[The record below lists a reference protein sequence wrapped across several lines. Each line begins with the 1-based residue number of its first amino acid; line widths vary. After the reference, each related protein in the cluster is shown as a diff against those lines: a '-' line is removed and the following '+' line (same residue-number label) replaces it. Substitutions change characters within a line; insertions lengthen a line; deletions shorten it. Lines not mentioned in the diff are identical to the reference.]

1 MKKILSLLVLL
12 LAMGASTF
20 AAEKI
25 IWEGSQQ
32 ISWNTDYFP
41 GIQLDTYNE
50 EGFKTIFT
58 GLAKDDIIRL
68 YTTSEYDSP
77 YYAIKYKDGSD
88 WSWTDLEFT
97 TTNGVLSYTVASD
110 DMATWI
116 AERGLVITG
125 QAYTLTKITIETP
138 SGEGGSTETD
148 LSVQEG
154 SSPLPLTL
162 LSDWSA
168 YTTFAA
174 SQFANA
180 KAGDVITVYVQDVEE
195 GAQISLKDMSDG
207 WPALD
212 ESTQY
217 PSVATTDT
225 KFVYTLTEE
234 SAAKVKTYG
243 LVIGGQK
250 LTVTRVTLTTTSSV
264 DPDPEPTE
272 GVTYT
277 AWTGETVFGNTWSV
291 WQQVEASAFAN
302 AKENMILRV
311 KFKDLKAGAQ
321 LQMSDGSWT
330 VLPGVEV
337 VNISGVYQDYTI
349 TAERLAV
356 LQEKGLIISGTS
368 FTLTSVEVINP
379 ADLKPLTLSVPV
391 TNNWVYSNAPAFT
404 IHVENPYNEAV
415 TANAVIAIATDKLAP
430 VTSITKT
437 VDVAANSTEDI
448 VLTCTDNLEA
458 GIYHATAT
466 VNDDLARSFF
476 FAMNPT
482 SIVSAP
488 DKQSDFDSYWTA
500 AREQLTAVEDAD
512 EPVLTEIPSKSGEK
526 RKVYLVEF
534 KSVPDGTSGD
544 PVTIRGYYAEPT
556 DGKRHPVIM
565 HYLGYDSGYRPGGQD
580 VKPYCP
586 NGDDDN
592 SDYAEFYLS
601 ARGQS
606 INNRAADEREADGK
620 GDFTNTYG
628 DWFAFNFGQK
638 DSYYYR
644 GAYMDQVRA
653 IDFMATRKTSDMD
666 NLFAEGQSQGGAFTV
681 AAAALSGYTF
691 KAIAPAITF
700 MGDFPDYFDI
710 VSWPAYVARENQGT
724 MTDEEMFAFLSY
736 YDTKNLATKIACPI
750 ITSVGLQD
758 NVCPAHT
765 NLAPYNNVT
774 TEAGNKQIVYNPE
787 LQHQVANDWF
797 TTYMTFFKNYQTE
810 SINSYSFTTDVSP
823 KECGTVTVKIGDETG
838 EVTTE
843 TTFDVGTQLTVIAEA
858 KNGYQFVQ
866 WQNANGE
873 VVATTATLTVTID
886 ANEAYTAIFEA
897 QATALAEEE
906 CRTLYE
912 NLDGQT
918 MSWNEICVKDAAWG
932 AILEKNEEIQVTVS
946 AKDATTE
953 WPKVILRDADSEEV
967 SNVLLNDVS
976 EFPYVAK
983 FILTTD
989 DLTKLA
995 NGFKISGDGVTITK
1009 VALYKPTP
1017 VLPVFDEN
1025 GKADLSRFVS
1035 DGSAAYVYADGKGTI
1050 TTGEETYKGAYLSL
1064 GSDDYV
1070 SGTKLIVK
1078 FEESTQAQIHV
1089 NYVDGTWADG
1099 AQITATGTE
1108 LVVPLDASKQVN
1120 RIDIQIVNANTT
1132 AVLTEVAI
1140 SNKCILTTAVTD
1152 GTIEVKA
1159 GDEVTTETEFDYGTK
1174 LTLTATTTNADL
1186 VFKQWVVG
1194 ETTITDNPYTFTITS
1209 DITVTAEFR
1218 SADPNVIWLGNTTI
1232 DWNSAASQSITVTA
1246 EDNLKI
1252 ADCLVM
1258 TITPSIE
1265 NIDWPQVQMSSLNG
1279 WGLLIGSSNVAID
1292 DNTKEVRFMVTK
1304 QMLADITANGG
1315 FGVSGVGFTLK
1326 KVTIERGNSEG
1337 YENAIWI
1344 GEKEFGS
1351 NWSVY
1356 QTISKACFA
1365 DAKAGD
1371 VLRIKYKN
1379 VKAGAALTLS
1389 YTTYNPEEN
1398 QNNWS
1403 TLPGTSGMTPNGIS
1417 TKIILTEEMLTAIRT
1432 ASDIE
1437 GHTGLGDLHISGINF
1452 TLTSVDLLDAS
1463 DVKDLTCSVPVTGDD
1478 WIWNTGETPTFT
1490 VNIQNENAEAVT
1502 ANATLML
1509 ATDKMVAI
1517 KNYESSK
1524 EVAAN
1529 SNDAITFEITETL
1542 ASGFYHATMIVNE
1555 ETVRGFN
1562 FGYAPTEISSPADK
1576 QADFESFWKAAK
1588 DELAAIEATD
1598 EPVLTK
1604 IESKSSEKRTV
1615 YLVEFKS
1622 VSNGDGIPE
1631 TVRGYYAEPND
1642 GKKHPVIMHYQ
1653 GYDSGYRPG
1662 GQDVEPWCL
1671 SGDADELSANYAEFV
1686 LSTRGQSVNNR
1697 PTSERADGIDRDFT
1711 NTYGDWFA
1719 YNFGDKDKYYYR
1731 GAYMDVVRAIDFM
1744 ATRPTS
1750 DMTNLYAEGQSQGGA
1765 FSYAAA
1771 ALSGYEFKA
1780 IAPGIAFMGDFPDYF
1795 ELASWPASVARE
1807 NQGTMTDEE
1816 MYAFLSYFDTKNLA
1830 TLISNKTAVI
1840 ATIGVQDNVC
1850 PPHTNIAPYNN
1861 LPDGTVKE
1869 ISFNPENAHQ
1879 VAANWYDV
1887 YMAYFKSKYVE
1898 PQPEPQP
1905 VTPVFDE
1912 NGIADLSKME
1922 VQDAEKVT
1930 YDVETHTVTT
1940 TEGWTG
1946 VQLTVTDG
1954 EEVSGKE
1961 LRITFDREMAVK
1973 CYVKYVDE
1981 TDADV
1986 IMDKAEK
1993 ILYYT
1998 LDETKK
2004 LYQVQIQPTD
2014 AATFAFEEIKVNQ
2027 ESTKPEPEPE
2037 PEPVEKTRTENAQ
2050 KLLDV
2055 LTSLYGN
2062 KIISGTTAVVD
2073 WNTSQ
2078 AEQVHQWTNKY
2089 PAINTYDFINI
2100 HASKD
2105 INPEGWLDYSD
2116 ISGVKNWA
2124 AEGGV
2129 VSAMWHWQVKNN
2141 AGTGYTCTQGTGDA
2155 ATSFDA
2161 SKVYVDGTAE
2171 NILAKQQLSQ
2181 VCGYLKKMQDAGI
2194 PVIWRPLHEAA
2205 GNTYEYDGGTAWFWW
2220 GAKGADVYKQLW
2232 QWMYNYMVNEQG
2244 LNNLIWVWTSQT
2256 KDGSWYPGNDYVDII
2271 GRDIYG
2277 GQATQHKN
2285 DFDHLT
2291 AGYPNMMA
2299 ALSECGNT
2307 SNVNQ
2312 SDISAV
2318 WETGA
2323 KWSWFSTWYDSAG
2336 SQLHNTQSWWTN
2348 AFSQDYVVT
2357 REQMKELLD
2366 LKIEP
2371 DPEPQPE
2378 PDTNTFDEN
2387 GIADL
2392 SKIEVQD
2399 AEKVTYDVET
2409 HTVTT
2414 TAGWTGVQLTIADG
2428 EQVSGK
2434 ELRITFDRAIKV
2446 KCYVKY
2452 MDETDADVIMDDA
2465 AEILYFELD
2474 NTKKLYQVQIQPT
2487 ETATFAFNEICVNAE
2502 STKPVLK
2509 PLEEGETRILF
2520 EDEEGIVMN
2529 WNEIC
2534 QMAAEWGAILE
2545 AGENF
2550 LVTVKSRTEG
2560 SEWPKVILRDAS
2572 STAVNE
2578 VELADVTD
2586 YPHIVK
2592 IKLTDTM
2599 INQLKDGFRFS
2610 GDGVTITKIELN
2622 KPAPAKDGDIS
2633 VEAMNWFRTSIY
2645 DADAYTVT
2653 TTARWGQAG
2662 WAIGDDRYAEKTLI
2676 IVNIEPTSFPVTLK
2690 VEYINTDDKTLANS
2704 VGIDAGNTEL
2714 YLPIPLDTK
2723 TIKKVYVTY
2732 REAGSLVLTDASI
2745 IAAANARPLTG
2756 NEGEATEI
2764 NTLDNLTNSQ
2774 VDNAP
2779 MYNLAGQRVYV
2790 VGKGVYIQNGKKKV
2804 IK

>member
-1 MKKILSLLVLL
+1 ML
-12 LAMGASTF
+12 LATVATTF
-20 AAEKI
+20 AAEKTV
-25 IWEGSQQ
+25 WEGSQQ

-41 GIQLDTYNE
+41 GIQVDTYNE
-50 EGFKTIFT
+50 EGFQTIFT

-68 YTTSEYDSP
+68 YTTTEYDSP
-77 YYAIKYKDGSD
+77 QYALKYKTGDNWD
-88 WSWTDLEFT
+88 WTDLEFT
-97 TTNGVLSYTVASD
+97 NTGGVLSFTVASD

-138 SGEGGSTETD
+138 SGEEGSTETD

-180 KAGDVITVYVQDVEE
+180 KAGDVITVYVKDVEE

-225 KFVYTLTEE
+225 KFAYTLTEE
-234 SAAKVKTYG
+234 SVAKVKAYG

-330 VLPGVEV
+330 VLPDVEV

-356 LQEKGLIISGTS
+356 LQAKGLIVSGTN

-391 TNNWVYSNAPAFT
+391 TNNWVYSGAPSFT
-404 IHVENPYNEAV
+404 IHVENPYDEIV

-430 VTSITKT
+430 VTTITKS
-437 VDVAANSTEDI
+437 VDVAANGTEDM
-448 VLTCTDNLEA
+448 VMTFTETLAA

-466 VNDDLARSFF
+466 VNDDMARSFF
-476 FAMNPT
+476 FAVNPT

-488 DKQSDFDSYWTA
+488 DSQSDFDSYWTA
-500 AREQLTAVEDAD
+500 AREQLTAIEATD
-512 EPVLTEIPSKSGEK
+512 EPILTEIPSKSTDK

-534 KSVPDGTSGD
+534 KSIPDGTSGE
-544 PVTIRGYYAEPT
+544 PVTVRGYYAEPT
-556 DGKRHPVIM
+556 DGLRHPVIM

-586 NGDDDN
+586 SGDGDT

-606 INNRAADEREADGK
+606 INNRAANEREADGK

-710 VSWPAYVARENQGT
+710 VNWPAYVARENQGT
-724 MTDEEMFAFLSY
+724 MTDAEMFAFLSY
-736 YDTKNLATKIACPI
+736 YDTKNLATKISCPV

-774 TEAGNKQIVYNPE
+774 TATSDKQIVFNPE
-787 LQHQVANDWF
+787 LQHQVASDWF
-797 TTYMTFFKNYQTE
+797 TTYMTFFKKYQTE
-810 SINSYSFTTDVSP
+810 SVQTYTLTTTVSP
-823 KECGTVTVKIGDETG
+823 EGSGVITVKKGD
-838 EVTTE
+838 
-843 TTFDVGTQLTVIAEA
+843 
-858 KNGYQFVQ
+858 
-866 WQNANGE
+866 
-873 VVATTATLTVTID
+873 VA
-886 ANEAYTAIFEA
+886 
-897 QATALAEEE
+897 
-906 CRTLYE
+906 
-912 NLDGQT
+912 
-918 MSWNEICVKDAAWG
+918 
-932 AILEKNEEIQVTVS
+932 
-946 AKDATTE
+946 
-953 WPKVILRDADSEEV
+953 
-967 SNVLLNDVS
+967 
-976 EFPYVAK
+976 
-983 FILTTD
+983 
-989 DLTKLA
+989 
-995 NGFKISGDGVTITK
+995 
-1009 VALYKPTP
+1009 
-1017 VLPVFDEN
+1017 
-1025 GKADLSRFVS
+1025 
-1035 DGSAAYVYADGKGTI
+1035 
-1050 TTGEETYKGAYLSL
+1050 
-1064 GSDDYV
+1064 
-1070 SGTKLIVK
+1070 
-1078 FEESTQAQIHV
+1078 
-1089 NYVDGTWADG
+1089 
-1099 AQITATGTE
+1099 
-1108 LVVPLDASKQVN
+1108 
-1120 RIDIQIVNANTT
+1120 
-1132 AVLTEVAI
+1132 
-1140 SNKCILTTAVTD
+1140 
-1152 GTIEVKA
+1152 
-1159 GDEVTTETEFDYGTK
+1159 TTETEFDYGTE
-1174 LTLTATTTNADL
+1174 LTLTATPNNDDL
-1186 VFKQWVVG
+1186 AFKQWVIG
-1194 ETTITDNPYTFTITS
+1194 ETVVTDNPYTFKMTG
-1209 DITVTAEFR
+1209 DITITAEFK
-1218 SADPNVIWLGNTTI
+1218 SADPNVIWLGTTPI
-1232 DWNSAASQSITVTA
+1232 DWYTGASQSITVSA
-1246 EDNLKI
+1246 DDNLKI

-1258 TITPSIE
+1258 SITPSVE
-1265 NIDWPQVQMSSLNG
+1265 GIDWPQVQMSSLNG
-1279 WGLLIGSSNVAID
+1279 WGVLVGSSNIAID
-1292 DNTKEVRFMVTK
+1292 TNTKEVRFNVTK
-1304 QMLADITANGG
+1304 QMLADITANSG
-1315 FGVSGVGFTLK
+1315 FGISGVGFTLN
-1326 KVTIERGNSEG
+1326 KVKIERGDSEG

-1344 GEKEFGS
+1344 GEKVFGS

-1356 QTISKACFA
+1356 QTIGKACFA
-1365 DAKAGD
+1365 DATAGQ
-1371 VLRIKYKN
+1371 VLRMKYKDVMSGPAMN
-1379 VKAGAALTLS
+1379 LS
-1389 YTTYNPEEN
+1389 YTIYDTTTE
-1398 QNNWS
+1398 QTNWS
-1403 TLPGTSGMTPNGIS
+1403 ALPGTTTITPSGFS
-1417 TKIILTEEMLTAIRT
+1417 TKLVLTEEMLTAIRT

-1437 GHTGLGDLHISGINF
+1437 GHSGLGDLHISGVNF

-1478 WIWNTGETPTFT
+1478 WVWNTGETPTFT
-1490 VNIQNENAEAVT
+1490 VNVQNDHAEAVT
-1502 ANATLML
+1502 AKATLML

-1517 KNYESSK
+1517 KNYEASK
-1524 EVAAN
+1524 EVAAGG
-1529 SNDAITFEITETL
+1529 SEAINFDITETL
-1542 ASGFYHATMIVNE
+1542 TPGFYHVTMIVND
-1555 ETVRGFN
+1555 ETVRAFN

-1576 QADFESFWKAAK
+1576 QVDFESFWQTAK

-1598 EPVLTK
+1598 KPVLTK
-1604 IESKSSEKRTV
+1604 IESRSTNKRTV

-1622 VSNGDGIPE
+1622 VSDGDGQPV
-1631 TVRGYYAEPND
+1631 TVRGYYAEPTD

-1662 GQDVEPWCL
+1662 GQGVEPWCL
-1671 SGDADELSANYAEFV
+1671 SGDTDELSANYAEFI

-1697 PTSERADGIDRDFT
+1697 PASERADGIQRDFE

-1719 YNFGDKDKYYYR
+1719 FNFGDKDKYYYR

-1771 ALSGYEFKA
+1771 ALSGREFKA

-1807 NQGTMTDEE
+1807 NQGTMTDAE

-1861 LPDGTVKE
+1861 LAEGTTKE

-1879 VAANWYDV
+1879 VADNWYEV
-1887 YMAYFKSKYVE
+1887 YMNYFASKYVE
-1898 PQPEPQP
+1898 
-1905 VTPVFDE
+1905 
-1912 NGIADLSKME
+1912 
-1922 VQDAEKVT
+1922 
-1930 YDVETHTVTT
+1930 
-1940 TEGWTG
+1940 
-1946 VQLTVTDG
+1946 
-1954 EEVSGKE
+1954 
-1961 LRITFDREMAVK
+1961 
-1973 CYVKYVDE
+1973 
-1981 TDADV
+1981 
-1986 IMDKAEK
+1986 
-1993 ILYYT
+1993 
-1998 LDETKK
+1998 
-2004 LYQVQIQPTD
+2004 
-2014 AATFAFEEIKVNQ
+2014 
-2027 ESTKPEPEPE
+2027 PEPEPE
-2037 PEPVEKTRTENAQ
+2037 PEPGEKTRTENAQ
-2050 KLLDV
+2050 KLFDV

-2073 WNTSQ
+2073 WNTNQ

-2105 INPEGWLDYSD
+2105 VNPDGWLDYSD

-2141 AGTGYTCTQGTGDA
+2141 AGTGYTCTPGTGDA

-2171 NILAKQQLSQ
+2171 NTLAKQQLSQ

-2194 PVIWRPLHEAA
+2194 PVIWRPFHEAA
-2205 GNTYEYDGGTAWFWW
+2205 GNTYEFDGGTAWFWW

-2244 LNNLIWVWTSQT
+2244 LHNLIWVWTSQT
-2256 KDGSWYPGNDYVDII
+2256 KDDSWYPGNDYVDIV
-2271 GRDIYG
+2271 GRDSYG
-2277 GQATQHKN
+2277 GQAAQQKS

-2291 AGYPNMMA
+2291 AGYPNMMV

-2307 SNVNQ
+2307 STASQ

-2318 WETGA
+2318 WESGA
-2323 KWSWFSTWYDSAG
+2323 KWSWFSTWYDAAG
-2336 SQLHNTQSWWTN
+2336 SQLHNTQNWWTN

-2357 REQMKELLD
+2357 RDQMKELLD
-2366 LKIEP
+2366 LNIEP

-2378 PDTNTFDEN
+2378 PATNTFDEN
-2387 GIADL
+2387 GVADL
-2392 SKIEVQD
+2392 SKIEVQN

-2414 TAGWTGVQLTIADG
+2414 TEGWTGVQLTVADG

-2434 ELRITFDRAIKV
+2434 ELRITFDRAMKV

-2452 MDETDADVIMDDA
+2452 TNETDAEVIMDDA

-2487 ETATFAFNEICVNAE
+2487 EAATFAFQEIKVNPE

-2509 PLEEGETRILF
+2509 PLEEGEVRTLF
-2520 EDEEGIVMN
+2520 EDEEGVVMA

-2534 QMAAEWGAILE
+2534 QMDAEWGAILE
-2545 AGENF
+2545 TGESF

-2572 STAVNE
+2572 SAAVIE
-2578 VELADVTD
+2578 VELAEVSS
-2586 YPHIVK
+2586 YPYIVK
-2592 IKLTDTM
+2592 MILTDDVVAKLR
-2599 INQLKDGFRFS
+2599 NGFRFS
-2610 GDGVTITKIELN
+2610 GDGITITKIEIT
-2622 KPAPAKDGDIS
+2622 KPAPVKEGDVSID
-2633 VEAMNWFRTSIY
+2633 AMNWFRNATY
-2645 DADAYTVT
+2645 DAATHT
-2653 TTARWGQAG
+2653 GSTSSRWGQFG
-2662 WAIGDDRYAEKTLI
+2662 WQIGDERYADKTLV
-2676 IVNIEPTSFPVTLK
+2676 IVSIEETAFPVTLK
-2690 VEYINTDDKTLANS
+2690 MEYTNTDGKSMATSMGVAAGKTQLN
-2704 VGIDAGNTEL
+2704 
-2714 YLPIPLDTK
+2714 LPLPLDTK
-2723 TIKKVYVTY
+2723 VIKKVYLTY
-2732 REAGSLVLTDASI
+2732 ADAADVVLTDAAV
-2745 IAAANARPLTG
+2745 IAGANARPLTG
-2756 NEGEATEI
+2756 YEDDGTTAVEEAIVNVLTKH
-2764 NTLDNLTNSQ
+2764 NTHHIYDLQGRKVSQ
-2774 VDNAP
+2774 PVKGLYIVD
-2779 MYNLAGQRVYV
+2779 GR
-2790 VGKGVYIQNGKKKV
+2790 KIV
-2804 IK
+2804 IR